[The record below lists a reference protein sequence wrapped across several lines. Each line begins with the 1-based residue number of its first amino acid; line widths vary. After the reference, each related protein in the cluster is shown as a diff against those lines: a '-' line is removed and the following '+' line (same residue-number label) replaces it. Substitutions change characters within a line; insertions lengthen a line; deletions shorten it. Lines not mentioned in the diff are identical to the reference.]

1 MFENFKLKRISVV
14 TILANLDCVILI
26 QMEKETRALLR
37 SSFRRQKW
45 KQELS
50 SRLRAVASLEPKA

>member
-14 TILANLDCVILI
+14 TILANLYCITLI
-26 QMEKETRALLR
+26 QMEKEAHALPR
-37 SSFRRQKW
+37 SSFCRQKW

-50 SRLRAVASLEPKA
+50 SRLRAVASL

>member
-37 SSFRRQKW
+37 SSFHWQKW